1 MQKNML
7 REPKLQKG
15 GGESKNILYFKVKI
29 ISASFLRAQF

>member
-7 REPKLQKG
+7 KKG
-15 GGESKNILYFKVKI
+15 GKKSKDILFFKVKI